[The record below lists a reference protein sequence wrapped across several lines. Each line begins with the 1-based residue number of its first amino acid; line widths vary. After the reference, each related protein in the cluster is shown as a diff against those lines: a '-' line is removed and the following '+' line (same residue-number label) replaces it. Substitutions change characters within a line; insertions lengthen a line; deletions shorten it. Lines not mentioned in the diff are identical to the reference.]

1 MVADGGARPVAGRWS
16 SGTVLHTLDPADRRA
31 LLGLGAAREFRPGE
45 TLITEG
51 SRDLDTY
58 VMLDGCCKV
67 ICNSVDGRAVLV
79 SIRIGGDLVGELAA
93 LDEQPRSA
101 TVIALTPVATRVVTR
116 PRFLRFLAT
125 HPRAAQTIHV
135 AVARELRR
143 ATRYRVYVNGAPIA
157 VRLAFVLDFLAE
169 TYGQAG
175 PDGVR
180 IDVPLSQPELASLIG
195 ASEPSLHRALSDLRT
210 RNVIATRYRRVIV
223 RDPAALRALAI
234 AV

>member
-1 MVADGGARPVAGRWS
+1 MRPEGRWA
-16 SGTVLHTLDPADRRA
+16 SGTVLHALGPDDRA
-31 LLGLGAAREFRPGE
+31 ELLGLGPSHAFQSGE
-45 TLITEG
+45 TLISEG

-58 VMLDGCCKV
+58 VLLDGFCKV
-67 ICNSVDGRAVLV
+67 LGNSVDGRAVLV

-101 TVIALTPVATRVVTR
+101 TVVALTQVTTRVITR
-116 PRFLRFLAT
+116 QRFLQYLSA
-125 HPRAAQTIHV
+125 HPQAARAIYN

-143 ATRYRVYVNGAPIA
+143 STRYRVYINGAPIA

-169 TYGQAG
+169 TYGQPS

-195 ASEPSLHRALSDLRT
+195 ASEPSLHRALTDLRT

-223 RDPAALRALAI
+223 RDPAVLRTLATTG
-234 AV
+234 ADRV